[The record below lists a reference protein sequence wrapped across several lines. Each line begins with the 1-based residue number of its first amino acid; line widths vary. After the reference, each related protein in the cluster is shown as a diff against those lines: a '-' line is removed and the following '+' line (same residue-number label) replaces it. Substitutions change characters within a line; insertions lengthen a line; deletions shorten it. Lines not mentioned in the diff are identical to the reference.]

1 MFLHV
6 LLIIVWLLSA
16 FVSLFVF
23 LPDIYYVFLSRIT
36 IVCLLLIEVVYCR
49 IYVVLRRR
57 EIQIQALQEGQVL
70 PRLRFISHLL
80 YHSIFLCLSFKVT
93 VQLLLI

>member
-6 LLIIVWLLSA
+6 LLIIVWLLST

-49 IYVVLRRR
+49 IYVVLRRHQ
-57 EIQIQALQEGQVL
+57 IQIQALQEGQVL
-70 PRLRFISHLL
+70 RLRFISYLL
-80 YHSIFLCLSFKVT
+80 YAIPYFCAYLSK
-93 VQLLLI
+93 LRSNYY